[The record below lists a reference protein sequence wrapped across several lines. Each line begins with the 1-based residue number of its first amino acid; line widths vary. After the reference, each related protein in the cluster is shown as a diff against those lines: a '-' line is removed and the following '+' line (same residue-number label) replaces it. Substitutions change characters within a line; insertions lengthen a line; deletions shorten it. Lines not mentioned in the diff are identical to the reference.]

1 MKLICYNYCFYIFL
15 GGGFILLLLTIMAYL
30 NCQGLKIKKG
40 KHNNSGTIL
49 LTNTILYFLCA
60 YYFNSK
66 ILKEKEL
73 NNRKNN
79 ELQYFEMTELRSIN

>member
-1 MKLICYNYCFYIFL
+1 MKLTCYNYCFYIFL

-49 LTNTILYFLCA
+49 LTNFYVLIILIPKY
-60 YYFNSK
+60 
-66 ILKEKEL
+66 
-73 NNRKNN
+73 
-79 ELQYFEMTELRSIN
+79 